1 MRRVTVRLGLLGGAD
16 EGLAPSGDDGGGG
29 DDDDEDDEGLAP
41 SGGADDGDD
50 GDDGDGGDEDDESLV
65 SSDGADASGAVTS
78 TCEGDA
84 NAPQSGLVLH
94 TSMRPRSPRRR
105 SASV

>member
-29 DDDDEDDEGLAP
+29 DEDDEDDAGLAP
-41 SGGADDGDD
+41 S
-50 GDDGDGGDEDDESLV
+50 GDDGDGGDDDDDEDLV
-65 SSDGADASGAVTS
+65 SSDGDDASGAVTS

-84 NAPQSGLVLH
+84 DATPQSGLVLH
-94 TSMRPRSPRRR
+94 TSMRPSSPRRR

>member
-16 EGLAPSGDDGGGG
+16 EGLAPSGDDGDGSDEDDEGWAPSGG
-29 DDDDEDDEGLAP
+29 DDDDEDP
-41 SGGADDGDD
+41 
-50 GDDGDGGDEDDESLV
+50 V
-65 SSDGADASGAVTS
+65 SSDGDDASGAGTS
-78 TCEGDA
+78 TCEGDPDA
-84 NAPQSGLVLH
+84 TPQSGLVLH

>member
-1 MRRVTVRLGLLGGAD
+1 MTVRLGLLGGAD

-41 SGGADDGDD
+41 SGDDGGDD
-50 GDDGDGGDEDDESLV
+50 GGDDDDEDLV
-65 SSDGADASGAVTS
+65 SSDGGAVTS

-84 NAPQSGLVLH
+84 DATPQSGLVLH